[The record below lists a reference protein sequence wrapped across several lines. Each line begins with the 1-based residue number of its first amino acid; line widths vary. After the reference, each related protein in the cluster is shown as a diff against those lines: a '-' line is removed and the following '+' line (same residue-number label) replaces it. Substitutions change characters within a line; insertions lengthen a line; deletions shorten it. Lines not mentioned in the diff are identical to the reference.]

1 MANPSLAAYKYRRGR
16 TEKGG
21 VENQRQL
28 LGVGI
33 FGEGKSD
40 QQKKKEKGG
49 VENQRQLLGVGIFG
63 EGLRL
68 CTEKKTTFLTSHH
81 FCSLSF
87 ETASTAG
94 ATPAPPPSPALPTPP
109 SFFLSLLP
117 SSSPASF
124 AATL

>member
-1 MANPSLAAYKYRRGR
+1 
-16 TEKGG
+16 
-21 VENQRQL
+21 VD
-28 LGVGI
+28 I

-40 QQKKKEKGG
+40 KKKG
-49 VENQRQLLGVGIFG
+49 F
-63 EGLRL
+63 RL
-68 CTEKKTTFLTSHH
+68 CTEKKTTFPTSHH

-117 SSSPASF
+117 SSSPAS
-124 AATL
+124 

>member
-1 MANPSLAAYKYRRGR
+1 
-16 TEKGG
+16 
-21 VENQRQL
+21 VD
-28 LGVGI
+28 I

-40 QQKKKEKGG
+40 KKKNKKRG
-49 VENQRQLLGVGIFG
+49 F
-63 EGLRL
+63 RL
-68 CTEKKTTFLTSHH
+68 CTEKKTTFPTSHH

-87 ETASTAG
+87 ETTSTAG

-124 AATL
+124 AATLMKKKMPGKIGNP